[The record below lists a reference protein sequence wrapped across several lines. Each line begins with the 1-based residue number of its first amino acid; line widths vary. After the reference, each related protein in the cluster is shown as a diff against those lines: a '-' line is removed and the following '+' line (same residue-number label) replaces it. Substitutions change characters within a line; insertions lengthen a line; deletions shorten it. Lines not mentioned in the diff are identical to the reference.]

1 MTSSKNAPKNA
12 AVPKNDFDAAVTK
25 DVSDTNSNRIPDD
38 SRKIVVASSDN
49 SAFPKKNVPKRK
61 LREAA
66 PKDDA
71 ATPKEAFESNT
82 EGLDTY

>member
-1 MTSSKNAPKNA
+1 MTSMKMFPKTQLLLE
-12 AVPKNDFDAAVTK
+12 NDFDAAVTK
-25 DVSDTNSNRIPDD
+25 DVSDPNSNRIPDD
-38 SRKIVVASSDN
+38 SRKVVVAPSDN

-71 ATPKEAFESNT
+71 ATPKEAFEPNA
-82 EGLDTY
+82 EGLDTH